1 MCLYSGYESR
11 RFDGYDYSDEHGPE
25 KADTGEREGGKAAK
39 DPAERPMSAS
49 PHDYEHRQTP
59 AAKKEPSEEGKQER
73 PASRERP
80 ERPASSRE
88 DTRKEMAS
96 KREDSR

>member
-1 MCLYSGYESR
+1 MISDACYSGYESR
-11 RFDGYDYSDEHGPE
+11 RFDGYDYSDEHAPE
-25 KADTGEREGGKAAK
+25 KADVAEREGGKAAQ
-39 DPAERPMSAS
+39 DPERPMSAS
-49 PHDYEHRQTP
+49 PHDYDHRQTP
-59 AAKKEPSEEGKQER
+59 KEPSEEAPKLER

-80 ERPASSRE
+80 ERPVASRE